1 MDVFSCWADL
11 GAFLGGGGAAKNAET
26 TGNLE
31 KPPLRQRLT
40 VLKTSKYVMHGHQ
53 NCTMSSRP
61 PHAPFCHLRMRD
73 QYDIVHT
80 VAVLAKIIEKTFKKT
95 LFFDF
100 DRVVLHQ
107 YCMTGFRDRKSRLK
121 KGRSQLCQIDGG

>member
-1 MDVFSCWADL
+1 
-11 GAFLGGGGAAKNAET
+11 
-26 TGNLE
+26 
-31 KPPLRQRLT
+31 
-40 VLKTSKYVMHGHQ
+40 
-53 NCTMSSRP
+53 
-61 PHAPFCHLRMRD
+61 MRD

-121 KGRSQLCQIDGG
+121 KGRSQLCQIDGVSVAIECREEEERAKCGFREAETGENRLFGA